1 MEGCPMNLEK
11 WFEKG
16 ITAEQYVKQMDV
28 NKENL
33 LSIYNHF
40 TIPEGEEAFING
52 LKEKNLRVIVLTEDW
67 CGDSMLNVPIL
78 LKLAEAADME
88 VRFLYRDENLELMD
102 QYLTNGT
109 TRSIPIFIFLN
120 QDGEEVAVWGP
131 RAKEI
136 QQLVIEKRSALP
148 PMDHPDFEEKQNEM
162 NQQLKNSYL
171 ETEEYWYEVFDS
183 LKTRLA
189 ERLF

>member
-1 MEGCPMNLEK
+1 MNLEK

-33 LSIYNHF
+33 LSIYNQF
-40 TIPEGEEAFING
+40 TIPEGEEDFING
-52 LKEKNLRVIVLTEDW
+52 LKEKKLRVIVLTEDW

-78 LKLAEAADME
+78 LKLAEAAEMD

-120 QDGEEVAVWGP
+120 QDGEEEAVWGP

-148 PMDHPDFEEKQNEM
+148 PMDHPDFEKKHEEM
-162 NQQLKNSYL
+162 HQQLKNSYL